1 MKKRNEENYVKHT
14 YKFYKD
20 RKNDPKWR
28 PSYLKAR
35 QQRIIWI
42 VIGTAFILLISSIS
56 FFAYSYSNAGKH
68 TPTESFNKSS
78 DQSSSTSKT
87 SSSSKSSS
95 SSSQKTLR
103 NMDNLD
109 LNTKIAILSQAY
121 SVLNPS
127 TTILQASNLA
137 MSNSWDNGP
146 IEWYDAQGSRHKLDV
161 RVTGDTITYSYVDPN
176 TGQPTTQTA
185 SVNESLDRFY
195 SLKSNM
201 ESTQAIANKCVA
213 PADLKPN
220 DGAHD
225 GGHVPDNYNDI
236 SSMKDSSTLFF
247 EKNDIQNIT
256 SKQLLDPIFQAAH
269 GDVSQFFGTYTS
281 EKDGYQIKILNDSNA
296 KNYYPTI
303 SFFNPTGTGVGSDN
317 TLTEAIAAGKL
328 SPGHLGVITDFIEY
342 NFKNAQG
349 KQGVICLT
357 ATTSPQS
364 GNIDLSIVT
373 FVDNERINYVKN

>member
-42 VIGTAFILLISSIS
+42 VIGVAFILLISSIS

-78 DQSSSTSKT
+78 NQSSSTSET
-87 SSSSKSSS
+87 SSSSKSSN
-95 SSSQKTLR
+95 SSSQEALK

-121 SVLNPS
+121 AALNPS
-127 TTILQASNLA
+127 TTILQAANLA

-146 IEWYDAQGSRHKLDV
+146 IEWYDNQGEKHKLDV
-161 RVTGDTITYSYVDPN
+161 RVTDDTITYSYVDPN

-213 PADLKPN
+213 PADLKPTN
-220 DGAHD
+220 DGP
-225 GGHVPDNYNDI
+225 HVPDYYNLVTRNLIHKGFKYTLI
-236 SSMKDSSTLFF
+236 SYDGMDPDTAMK
-247 EKNDIQNIT
+247 NGAPQNLSHDGT
-256 SKQLLDPIFQAAH
+256 FYYYFTD
-269 GDVSQFFGTYTS
+269 GSQFEMTAIGGYNPVNADTYTITDKNIMLGS
-281 EKDGYQIKILNDSNA
+281 TAALDIPYEITNEKVTFKNRTTKDVDGHTYIYSFTEDETA
-296 KNYYPTI
+296 KNY
-303 SFFNPTGTGVGSDN
+303 
-317 TLTEAIAAGKL
+317 
-328 SPGHLGVITDFIEY
+328 
-342 NFKNAQG
+342 
-349 KQGVICLT
+349 
-357 ATTSPQS
+357 
-364 GNIDLSIVT
+364 IDSK
-373 FVDNERINYVKN
+373 EKK

>member
-42 VIGTAFILLISSIS
+42 IIGIAFILLISSIS

-78 DQSSSTSKT
+78 NQSSSTSKI

-95 SSSQKTLR
+95 SSYQEALK

-109 LNTKIAILSQAY
+109 LNKKIAILSQAY
-121 SVLNPS
+121 AALNPS

-146 IEWYDAQGSRHKLDV
+146 IEWYDNQGEKHKLDV

-220 DGAHD
+220 GVLHD
-225 GGHVPDNYNDI
+225 GGHVPEGKGGGFAGPEGYVYSKIVGKGFRYSLIKYDGVDVDTAMKNGAPQNLAHDSTFYFYFVDTNNVESTAVGGYNPKYNHTYEVNM
-236 SSMKDSSTLFF
+236 SSIVLSSTLQVPLKLHEGVLHIETTF
-247 EKNDIQNIT
+247 EKTD
-256 SKQLLDPIFQAAH
+256 DGH
-269 GDVSQFFGTYTS
+269 TYTYS
-281 EKDGYQIKILNDSNA
+281 FTEDSTA
-296 KNYYPTI
+296 KNY
-303 SFFNPTGTGVGSDN
+303 
-317 TLTEAIAAGKL
+317 
-328 SPGHLGVITDFIEY
+328 IES
-342 NFKNAQG
+342 K
-349 KQGVICLT
+349 K
-357 ATTSPQS
+357 
-364 GNIDLSIVT
+364 
-373 FVDNERINYVKN
+373 

>member
-42 VIGTAFILLISSIS
+42 VIGVAFILLISSIS

-78 DQSSSTSKT
+78 NQSSSTSET
-87 SSSSKSSS
+87 SSSSKSSN
-95 SSSQKTLR
+95 SSSQEALK

-121 SVLNPS
+121 AALNPN
-127 TTILQASNLA
+127 TTILQAANLA

-146 IEWYDAQGSRHKLDV
+146 IEWYDNQGARHKLDV
-161 RVTGDTITYSYVDPN
+161 QVTGDIITYSYVDPN

-213 PADLKPN
+213 PANLKPGDSDGHYVGKTGGAADPSFSTPEANHTILILVKGGGMNYLKQN
-220 DGAHD
+220 DYIFANPSAGMFT
-225 GGHVPDNYNDI
+225 PK
-236 SSMKDSSTLFF
+236 SL
-247 EKNDIQNIT
+247 IQEN
-256 SKQLLDPIFQAAH
+256 SPLL
-269 GDVSQFFGTYTS
+269 
-281 EKDGYQIKILNDSNA
+281 
-296 KNYYPTI
+296 PTQVY
-303 SFFNPTGTGVGSDN
+303 SFFWATPEQSETLGKIRVNNEVVFYDVNHGKNPFKISDSE
-317 TLTEAIAAGKL
+317 LL
-328 SPGHLGVITDFIEY
+328 SDLLKSNNYTNKDF
-342 NFKNAQG
+342 
-349 KQGVICLT
+349 
-357 ATTSPQS
+357 
-364 GNIDLSIVT
+364 
-373 FVDNERINYVKN
+373 